1 MSDISFDFPIWVT
14 VPFFLAYAL
23 PLTTIILVVVLV
35 AAWLSRRQR
44 AAPRGARSLA
54 LDVALVVT
62 GVLWFIGIGGWV
74 WVGIARIGDWLA

>member
-1 MSDISFDFPIWVT
+1 MSDISFEFPIWVI

-23 PLTTIILVVVLV
+23 PLTTIILVVLL

-54 LDVALVVT
+54 FDIALVVA
-62 GVLWFIGIGGWV
+62 GVLWLIGIGGWV
-74 WVGIARIGDWLA
+74 WVGIAWIGDWLA